1 LVYPPKNRRLSCID
15 AFLSESEVTEKPFLV
30 SGRNTIIHKIRKL
43 DLLIT
48 NGEDNPAIV
57 VSHRGIKEFIGD
69 IPENKRDAKQLDLE
83 MLHLTNTEVFGE
95 EKTLL
100 FVQTINGKE
109 YKVDYSKHGTPLFI
123 RIHQENAF

>member
-1 LVYPPKNRRLSCID
+1 M
-15 AFLSESEVTEKPFLV
+15 TEKPFLV

-43 DLLIT
+43 DLLII
-48 NGEDNPAIV
+48 NGEDNPSIV
-57 VSHRGIKEFIGD
+57 VSHKGIKEFLQEV
-69 IPENKRDAKQLDLE
+69 PYNKRDAKQLDLE
-83 MLHLTNTEVFGE
+83 MVQLTSAEVFGE

>member
-1 LVYPPKNRRLSCID
+1 M
-15 AFLSESEVTEKPFLV
+15 TEKPFLV
-30 SGRNTIIHKIRKL
+30 SGSNKIIHKIRKL
-43 DLLIT
+43 DLLNI
-48 NGEDNPAIV
+48 NGEDNPSIV
-57 VSHRGIKEFIGD
+57 VSHKGIKEFLQEV
-69 IPENKRDAKQLDLE
+69 PYNKRDAKQLDLE
-83 MLHLTNTEVFGE
+83 MVQLTSSEVFGE

>member
-1 LVYPPKNRRLSCID
+1 M
-15 AFLSESEVTEKPFLV
+15 TEKPFLV
-30 SGRNTIIHKIRKL
+30 SGRNTIIHKILTL
-43 DLLIT
+43 DLLII
-48 NGEDNPAIV
+48 NVDDNRSII
-57 VSHRGIKEFIGD
+57 VSHKGIKEFLQEV
-69 IPENKRDAKQLDLE
+69 PYNKRDAKQLDLE
-83 MLHLTNTEVFGE
+83 MVQLTSAEVFGE